1 MLQVKDQFLI
11 ELLECGILDLQFFS
25 NLLEKLADNNLYLD
39 TQSVVQEYWGI
50 KLNIFISEALYLLAE
65 WFLKKYKYK
74 IEELLNIG
82 DLERYREENDE
93 LYEVFINLLDSHL
106 WFHNDKIELLFKN
119 SEFYYL

>member
-1 MLQVKDQFLI
+1 MLRARDQFWI
-11 ELLECGILDLQFFS
+11 DMLECGILDLQFFYGI
-25 NLLEKLADNNLYLD
+25 LEKIDENDLCLD
-39 TQSVVQEYWGI
+39 AKSVMQKYWSMHI
-50 KLNIFISEALYLLAE
+50 NVFIAEALYVLAE

-106 WFHNDKIELLFKN
+106 WFHNDKIELLFEN

>member
-1 MLQVKDQFLI
+1 MINSKDQFFI
-11 ELLECGILDLQFFS
+11 ELLECGILDLQFFF

-106 WFHNDKIELLFKN
+106 WFHNVKIQNLFES